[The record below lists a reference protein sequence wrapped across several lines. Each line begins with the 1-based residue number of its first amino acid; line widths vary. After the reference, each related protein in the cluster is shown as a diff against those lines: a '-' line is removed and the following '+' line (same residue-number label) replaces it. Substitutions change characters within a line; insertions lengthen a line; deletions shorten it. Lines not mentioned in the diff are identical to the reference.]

1 MVVFHGFP
9 AVVRRL
15 EVMPAPNGEISGA
28 SPDQTENFRY
38 PNNHPAFFGKC
49 IYIYINMYM
58 IIVII
63 NVIVIIIIIV
73 TIIITVVIN
82 ISDVYTM
89 YIQLSI
95 RI

>member
-1 MVVFHGFP
+1 M
-9 AVVRRL
+9 
-15 EVMPAPNGEISGA
+15 S
-28 SPDQTENFRY
+28 
-38 PNNHPAFFGKC
+38 
-49 IYIYINMYM
+49 
-58 IIVII
+58 IVII
-63 NVIVIIIIIV
+63 NVIVIIIIII